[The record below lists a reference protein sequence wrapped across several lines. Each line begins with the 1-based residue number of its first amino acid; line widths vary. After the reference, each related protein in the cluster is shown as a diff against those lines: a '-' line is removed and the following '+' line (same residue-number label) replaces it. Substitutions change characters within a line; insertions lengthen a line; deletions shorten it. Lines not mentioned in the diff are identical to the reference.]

1 MSLAFLFPGQGSQ
14 HVGMGKDFY
23 RRYEAIFSDLFNE
36 ANEVLGFDLQKMC
49 FQGPAE
55 YLTATEV
62 AQPAILTASVGVYR
76 LLEQEGITP
85 SAMAGHSV
93 GQFSAL
99 VASSSLTFA
108 DALQIVRKRGK
119 CMASVKQPG
128 SMVAIVTSKHELMAE
143 ALTWIEEQG
152 IDIAAYNAPNQI
164 VLSGAVKQM
173 NEAYKVLDEVEG
185 IKAKKLSV
193 SQAFHSRLMEEMEAE
208 FMEFLMRFSFQPPHV
223 PIVLNSTAV
232 ESRDVTLIVEDVR
245 RQCTSPVRWAQTI
258 KRLAEMEIEQFV
270 EVGSSKTLSGLMR
283 SFAEGY
289 QVHSTESPMA
299 LAKAFKR
306 IRLEGVNHV

>member
-14 HVGMGKDFY
+14 YVGMGKDFY

-143 ALTWIEEQG
+143 ALTWIEEQE

-164 VLSGAVKQM
+164 VLSGAVEQM
-173 NEAYKVLDEVEG
+173 NEAYTVLDEIEG

-193 SQAFHSRLMEEMEAE
+193 SQAFHSRLMKEMESE
-208 FMEFLMRFSFQPPHV
+208 FMEFITQFSFDTPRV
-223 PIVLNSTAV
+223 PIVLNCTAT
-232 ESRDVTLIVEDVR
+232 ESQDVDLILEDVR

-258 KRLAEMEIEQFV
+258 KRLAEMEMEQFV

-299 LAKAFKR
+299 LAKALKR
-306 IRLEGVNHV
+306 MR